1 MITTTFTSRTD
12 VGTAGTLSAS
22 VVICAYTEQRW
33 ADIVH
38 AVAGVAAQMPA
49 PLEVL
54 LVIDHNAALAERA
67 RRELRGVHVLENQGV
82 RGLSGARDTG
92 ARAAAG
98 DIIVF
103 LDDDACARQGW
114 LAGLCSAFDDPT
126 VVMAGGR
133 VEPAWDADVPS
144 WYPEEFGWVF
154 GCSYTGLPTVAATIR
169 NPIGAS
175 MAVRRSTVEQIG
187 GFTGSLGRVGADTG
201 GCEETEYA
209 IRATTTL
216 PGTRVAYVPDAI
228 VDHRVPVERATLGY
242 FVRRCHGEGRS
253 KARLVRLADPGVAL
267 ESERQ
272 YLTRTLP
279 LGVCSR
285 LRHVREWGAAA
296 AIALGV
302 AATAVGYAQQRLPS
316 RSNR

>member
-1 MITTTFTSRTD
+1 MSTTTFTFPTD
-12 VGTAGTLSAS
+12 ADTASAPSAS

-33 ADIVH
+33 NDIVD
-38 AVAGVAAQMPA
+38 AVAGVAAQAPA
-49 PLEVL
+49 PLEILV
-54 LVIDHNAALAERA
+54 VIDHNPVLAERV
-67 RRELRGVHVLENQGV
+67 RRELAGVIVLENSGM

-92 ARAAAG
+92 AGAAGG

-209 IRATTTL
+209 IRATTAL
-216 PGTRVAYVPDAI
+216 PGTRVAYVPNSV
-228 VDHRVPVERATLGY
+228 VDHRIPVERATLGY

-267 ESERQ
+267 ESERR
-272 YLTRTLP
+272 YLTHTLP
-279 LGVCSR
+279 LGLWSR
-285 LRHVREWGAAA
+285 LHNVRHWGAAA

-302 AATAVGYAQQRLPS
+302 ASTAAGYLQQRLRARAAP
-316 RSNR
+316 